1 MSTRHQCVAL
11 GCLIAAVGSDAFGSK
26 TAVSFGRKQGVV
38 MHLSD
43 VAAAAVEQLIG
54 VPLIIGVQPAAH
66 GWSELLS
73 WRELKAEILKC

>member
-1 MSTRHQCVAL
+1 MILRL

-43 VAAAAVEQLIG
+43 VAAAAVEQLIS

-66 GWSELLS
+66 GWSELAG
-73 WRELKAEILKC
+73 AES